1 MAGRDPDQPFGIMIY
16 TGGAPPVTK
25 TATASLV
32 PGNASAR
39 RETTMAQTGTSQPT
53 GGDQSLGD
61 LVALAAKD
69 VSQLIRGEISLAKI
83 ELRGD
88 LKRIGIAAALLAM
101 SAFVA
106 CLMLVLLC
114 FAFAYGLMAL
124 HIWAWAS
131 FLIVAGT
138 CLLLIALAALIAI
151 VRIRGVTGLRTTRAS
166 VQETI
171 KSLRGG
177 DKKPEIA
184 APADR

>member
-1 MAGRDPDQPFGIMIY
+1 MIY
-16 TGGAPPVTK
+16 TGGAPPVTM

-39 RETTMAQTGTSQPT
+39 RETTMAQTGTSQRT

-101 SAFVA
+101 AAFVG

-124 HIWAWAS
+124 HIWGWAS

-138 CLLLIALAALIAI
+138 CLLLIGLAALIAI
-151 VRIRGVTGLRTTRAS
+151 LRIRGVTGLRTTRAS

-171 KSLRGG
+171 KSLRGSE
-177 DKKPEIA
+177 KKPEIA